1 MLRALVGRYW
11 WVYLIRGILAL
22 VFGVLALMWPGAT
35 IEALLIFFGAW
46 ALVSGLFMLAGS
58 FGAKKVTDH
67 WWVWLLAGLVGIAA
81 GVLTFINPRATGL
94 VLLIWIAVWAIIS
107 GAFDIVTAIRWRK
120 ELKGEGWLI
129 LAGAAWVIFGF
140 LLLKNPLA
148 GAVAIVT
155 LIGVWAIVMGII
167 LILVSFRAK
176 KFAQAAA
183 A

>member
-11 WVYLIRGILAL
+11 WVYLVRGILAL

-46 ALVSGLFMLAGS
+46 ALVTGIFMLVGS
-58 FGAKKVTDH
+58 FGAKKVSDH

-81 GVLTFINPRATGL
+81 GILTFKHPAATGL
-94 VLLIWIAVWAIIS
+94 ALLIYVGVWAIVS
-107 GAFDIVTAIRWRK
+107 GVFDIVTAIRWRK

-129 LAGAAWVIFGF
+129 LAGAAWVILGF
-140 LLLKNPLA
+140 LLLNNPLA
-148 GAVAIVT
+148 GAIAIIT
-155 LIGVWAIVMGII
+155 LIGVWSII
-167 LILVSFRAK
+167 LGVVQILVAFKAK
-176 KFAQAAA
+176 TFAAA